1 MLDIAKSESCSNYF
15 QGAHPQLPDGPDPM
29 LPEASFPA
37 HSLQGRPFWLRLHTL
52 YQMPSAKST
61 TGSQRGLDAQRSYLA
76 WPEALCM
83 FVTNRLELAVQRRAS
98 DGQRMQRE
106 TLADRDVHVG
116 RMLQRESPRSTMYLE
131 AWLGDRASQPVILM
145 MLRF

>member
-1 MLDIAKSESCSNYF
+1 
-15 QGAHPQLPDGPDPM
+15 
-29 LPEASFPA
+29 
-37 HSLQGRPFWLRLHTL
+37 
-52 YQMPSAKST
+52 
-61 TGSQRGLDAQRSYLA
+61 
-76 WPEALCM
+76 M